1 MGVSRLCLVAVLALA
16 LGFLEGVGGLS
27 PPPAAATHLCEMTGS
42 TFGPFNIT
50 AFDPED
56 YRGVY
61 NETFE
66 LAAGNLLFP
75 DDPYFGL
82 PLLETGPRPWPPGT
96 PVPVTPTPS
105 PGGTET
111 PTPEG
116 TETPT
121 PEGTGTPPPD
131 GTETPTPEGT
141 ETPAPEGT
149 DTPASDDGEMHASQG
164 METPTPEGTEAPTA
178 EGTETPTPEATET
191 PTPEGTET
199 ATPEGTETPTP
210 DATETGTPTPSPA
223 PFPPME
229 SGAVEPYIAPT
240 ILKAIGWIE
249 SGWSQAAFSIPYG
262 EIGPALISHDCGYGI
277 MQVTSGMQNT
287 TGWPTREQLM
297 TGAHYAYNIAR
308 GARILTDKWNL
319 APEERPIVGDRNPE
333 VIEDWYYAIWGYNGF
348 AFQNHPLNPRFPAW
362 PRTSYSCGPFDDG
375 FGHDRSAYPYQELVY
390 GCMSHPPQPDGLPLW
405 EPQEVS
411 LPDLSLTEFAEPLN
425 LGNFVCDDAHYC
437 YDGMDLP
444 RPAGAHYDSAAVGGD
459 VSKIVG
465 SPRLEVN
472 TLDVTFAGD
481 PQDLGPPQEVA
492 ISNRG
497 TGILVWTASPSNS
510 WIQLSSPQGVALGTD
525 ADDLTSTLI
534 IQPNMAGLLVG
545 SYVGTL
551 TVEAPYAE
559 GNPRIITVAVQ
570 IQARSFVPGIVKS

>member
-1 MGVSRLCLVAVLALA
+1 MGSRRLWLVAVLALA
-16 LGFLEGVGGLS
+16 LGPLGGTGGLS
-27 PPPAAATHLCEMTGS
+27 PPPAAATHLCETTGS

-50 AFDPED
+50 AYDPED
-56 YRGVY
+56 YREVY

-82 PLLETGPRPWPPGT
+82 PLLETGARPWPPGT
-96 PVPVTPTPS
+96 PVPATPTPS
-105 PGGTET
+105 
-111 PTPEG
+111 PEG

-121 PEGTGTPPPD
+121 PEGTGTPLPD

-141 ETPAPEGT
+141 GTPTPESTETPVAEGT
-149 DTPASDDGEMHASQG
+149 DTPTPDEGRMQASQ
-164 METPTPEGTEAPTA
+164 A
-178 EGTETPTPEATET
+178 TETPTPESTETPTPESTET

-199 ATPEGTETPTP
+199 PSPE
-210 DATETGTPTPSPA
+210 ATETGTPTPTST
-223 PFPPME
+223 PFPPTE
-229 SGAVEPYIAPT
+229 SGVVDPYIPPT

-249 SGWSQAAFSIPYG
+249 SGWSQAAFSVPYG
-262 EIGPALISHDCGYGI
+262 EIGPALISFDCGYGI

-319 APEERPIVGDRNPE
+319 APEERPIVGDRNPQ

-348 AFQNHPLNPRFPAW
+348 VFQNHPLNPRFPAW

-390 GCMSHPPQPDGLPLW
+390 GCMSHPPEPDDVPLW
-405 EPQEVS
+405 EPQAVS
-411 LPDLSLTEFAEPLN
+411 LPDLSLTEFAGPLS
-425 LGNFVCDDAHYC
+425 LGNFVCDGGSYC

-444 RPAGAHYDSAAVGGD
+444 RPAGAHSDSTPVGGD
-459 VSKIVG
+459 VSRIVG
-465 SPRLEVN
+465 SPQLEVN
-472 TLDVTFAGD
+472 TLDVTFTGD
-481 PQDLGPPQEVA
+481 PRDLGPAQEVA
-492 ISNRG
+492 ISNPG
-497 TGILVWTASPSNS
+497 TGILVWTVSPSNS
-510 WIQLSSPQGVALGTD
+510 WIQVSSPQGVALGTD
-525 ADDLTSTLI
+525 LGGLTSTLV
-534 IQPNMAGLLVG
+534 IQPNMAGQPVG

-551 TVEAPYAE
+551 TVEAPYAG
-559 GNPRIITVAVQ
+559 GNPRIITVAVEV
-570 IQARSFVPGIVKS
+570 QARSFMPGIVKS